1 MYPDFG
7 NVGAPVFGAFGCAL
21 AALGGGPFIGFAF
34 AAFGGGPFGAAFAAF
49 GGCPFGF
56 AFAAFGGGGAIAA
69 VGFASAAF
77 GGGAFGFAF
86 AADTRLA
93 MKPVSSGAAIVEPAG
108 GPPTELA
115 EGSTALA
122 EGSLLASFSV
132 TLSGSSLA
140 SGSGNGGAV
149 AALVMICNCGTFG
162 CIA

>member
-21 AALGGGPFIGFAF
+21 AALGGDPFIGFAF
-34 AAFGGGPFGAAFAAF
+34 AAFGGGPFGAAFAAL

-122 EGSLLASFSV
+122 EGSPLASFSV
-132 TLSGSSLA
+132 TLSGSSSA